1 MCGIIG
7 VVGSPDSRPD
17 TLDVLLEGLE
27 RLEYRG
33 YDSAGVALVRP
44 GETWRRRAAAGV
56 ESVAALRLAC
66 RDAPTGARTGIG
78 HTRWATHGAP
88 EAENAHPHLDCTGR
102 VAIIHNGIIENHATL
117 RDDLATRGHVF
128 ASVTDSEVLAHLV
141 EEARATGLDLL
152 DAVRASLDVVRGAFA
167 VAVVD
172 ADEPEVIVAARRV
185 SPLIVG
191 TAPGVSYVA
200 SDVPAILDRAKLFY
214 AVNDDEVVRL
224 SPEGFRAVDLEGS
237 PIRLRQLAID
247 WDLETAERGGH
258 DDFLSKE
265 IAEQPE
271 ALRATLTDRRRRD
284 GAITFD
290 ELRVDDDE
298 LIAVRRVVLVAAG
311 TSHHAALVAK
321 YAIER
326 WARLSVEVDISSEYR
341 YRDPIVEIG
350 TLVIA
355 VSQSGET
362 IDTIQAAREARRRGA
377 RVVAVTNIVDSSLAR
392 EADAVIYTRAGLEVS
407 VASTKAF
414 VTQVAALELLALRLA
429 QLRATLSAPDVEALF
444 LGLRAVAD
452 QVATTLARHDAVHEV
467 ATTLAST
474 RDFFFLGRHV
484 GFPTAL
490 EGALKFKELTYRH
503 AEGYPAGELKHGPL
517 ALIEPGVVVVA
528 VTTDPALHAKLLSNM
543 AEVKARGATVVAVAT
558 DDDESVAAVADF
570 VLRVPATEPLFT
582 PMVDIVV
589 LQLFAYDTA
598 RLLGRNVDRPRN
610 LAKTVTVE

>member
-7 VVGSPDSRPD
+7 VVGASD

-56 ESVAALRLAC
+56 ESVAALRVAC
-66 RDAPTGARTGIG
+66 ADAPGGARTGIG

-88 EAENAHPHLDCTGR
+88 EAVNAHPHLDCTGR
-102 VAIIHNGIIENHATL
+102 VAVIHNGIIENHAAVREEL
-117 RDDLATRGHVF
+117 EARGHHF

-141 EEARATGLDLL
+141 EESRAAGLDLL
-152 DAVRASLDVVRGAFA
+152 DAVRASLAVVHGAFA
-167 VAVVD
+167 VAAVD

-191 TAPGVSYVA
+191 TAPGVSYLA
-200 SDVPAILDRAKLFY
+200 SDVPAILGRATTFY

-224 SPEGFRAVDLEGS
+224 GPEGFRAVDLEGS

-247 WDLETAERGGH
+247 WDLETAEKGGH

-271 ALRATLTDRRRRD
+271 ALRATLADRRRRD

-290 ELRVDDDE
+290 ELRIDDDE
-298 LIAVRRVVLVAAG
+298 LVAVRRVVLVAAG

-326 WARLSVEVDISSEYR
+326 WARLSVEVDIASEYR

-377 RVVAVTNIVDSSLAR
+377 RVVAVSNIVDSSLAR

-429 QLRATLSAPDVEALF
+429 QLRATLPASDVEALF

-452 QVATTLARHDAVHEV
+452 QVAATLARHDAVRDV
-467 ATTLAST
+467 AATLAGA

-490 EGALKFKELTYRH
+490 EGALKLKELTYRH

-528 VTTDPALHAKLLSNM
+528 VTTDPALHAKMLSNL

-558 DDDESVAAVADF
+558 DDDDSVEAVADF